1 MLTAQCNCNS
11 CCEMAGCVSV
21 GSFYAEEEI
30 TFTGETDTYTFEG
43 GSGMDITAPFCKNC
57 HIRVAAR
64 LEIMEGIVAL
74 SIRLIDDSKQF
85 EPKLEIWTSEKLG
98 WLKDSDCV
106 QERVPDSGVSERLMA
121 LLESL
126 ENR

>member
-1 MLTAQCNCNS
+1 M
-11 CCEMAGCVSV
+11 
-21 GSFYAEEEI
+21 YAEEEI
-30 TFTGETDTYTFEG
+30 TFTGETDSYTYEG
-43 GSGMDITAPFCKNC
+43 GSGMNITASFCKNC

-64 LEIMEGIVAL
+64 PEVMEGIVAV
-74 SIRLIDDSKQF
+74 SIGLFDDSKQF